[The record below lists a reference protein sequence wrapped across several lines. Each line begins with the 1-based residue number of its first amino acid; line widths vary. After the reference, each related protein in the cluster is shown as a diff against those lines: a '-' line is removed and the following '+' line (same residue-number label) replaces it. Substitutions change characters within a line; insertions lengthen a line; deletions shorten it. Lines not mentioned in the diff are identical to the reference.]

1 MSKNHNWYIAGI
13 SLIGVAVG
21 IVFCGAF
28 SNVMHWAGSTP
39 FCGEFCHSM
48 DVTYAAYK
56 KGLHYNT
63 RSGMHA
69 GCSDCHLLNYA
80 NEHNNPIEYTAML
93 LDKANAG
100 THSLIGEIQGS
111 LSTPEKQIAERER
124 MAKHVRD
131 QMKERNFSNCRA
143 CHDVT
148 AMNNPKKKM
157 ISKFHQ
163 KMTVDAEPKV
173 DCVACHKNAG
183 HDYKAAQAEIDA
195 IVAASKK

>member
-1 MSKNHNWYIAGI
+1 MSKNHKWYLAGTVMV
-13 SLIGVAVG
+13 GVAVG

-63 RSGMHA
+63 RTGMHA

-80 NEHNNPIEYTAML
+80 NEHNNPIQYTAML

-131 QMKERNFSNCRA
+131 QMMERNFSNCRA

-148 AMNNPKKKM
+148 AMNNPKKPFV
-157 ISKFHQ
+157 STFHR
-163 KMTVDAEPKV
+163 KMTEDAQPRV
-173 DCVACHKNAG
+173 DCLSCHKNAG
-183 HDYKAAQAEIDA
+183 HDYKAAEADINA
-195 IVAASKK
+195 IVAASKQ